1 MESNQSV
8 SWIGRPGQRFNKPT
22 GVYIYIYV
30 YIYVLVFFA
39 NFGIGFKIAPLDQES
54 ESLDI
59 YLSKK

>member
-1 MESNQSV
+1 MYHGLVDLDRDSINLL
-8 SWIGRPGQRFNKPT
+8 GF
-22 GVYIYIYV
+22 IYIYV